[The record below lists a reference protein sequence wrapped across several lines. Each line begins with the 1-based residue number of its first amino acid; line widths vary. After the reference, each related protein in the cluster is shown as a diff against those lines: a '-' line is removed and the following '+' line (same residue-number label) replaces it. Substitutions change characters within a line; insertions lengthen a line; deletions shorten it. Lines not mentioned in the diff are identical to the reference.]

1 MSPAPASRPIP
12 AASLRERLLAMSEPG
27 YRAFSARL
35 IPDLPPERILGVRSP
50 ALWALARE
58 LRGSD
63 AADAFLGALPHLYQ
77 EENLLHGYLL
87 AFERDFDRCLARVE
101 AFLPWV
107 DNWAVCDSLSLP
119 CFKKHRQTLAEA
131 IPGWLASGKTYTVRF
146 GIKQLMDHFL
156 EEDFDPA
163 FPAAVAALRSEE
175 YYVNMMRAWY
185 FATALAKQWDAIL
198 PYFTQRRL
206 DPWTHAKSI
215 QKAVES
221 FRVSPEQK
229 ALLRGLR

>member
-1 MSPAPASRPIP
+1 M
-12 AASLRERLLAMSEPG
+12 AALLKAEGESGFTENIFENRYRQVPQLRKLG
-27 YRAFSARL
+27 G
-35 IPDLPPERILGVRSP
+35 RIQVSG
-50 ALWALARE
+50 RE
-58 LRGSD
+58 
-63 AADAFLGALPHLYQ
+63 
-77 EENLLHGYLL
+77 
-87 AFERDFDRCLARVE
+87 ARVQG
-101 AFLPWV
+101 V
-107 DNWAVCDSLSLP
+107 
-119 CFKKHRQTLAEA
+119 KLAEA
-131 IPGWLASGKTYTVRF
+131 IPGWLASGKTYSLRF
-146 GIKQLMDHFL
+146 GVKQMMDHFL

-163 FPAAVAALRSEE
+163 FPAAVAALQSQE